1 MKKNN
6 QQNKKEVIFC
16 SRKFCNKERNPQ
28 IIYVLPQ
35 NKPCY
40 RWQRRQLSL
49 SSGGASEAPGKGPD
63 PQSLQVFF
71 VTCPSAPCSNISV
84 LSEPTLALHFSSQYL
99 LPLCCYCDPFGMTFE
114 LTIWYLVFWNVHSL
128 TYKSSLKGR
137 NPTTFLSDSMKEKLP
152 FWQAPLNSPRVRY
165 ESNSA
170 CN

>member
-63 PQSLQVFF
+63 PKSLQVFF
-71 VTCPSAPCSNISV
+71 VTCPRPVADVESGVETRPALGALPATAGKESLLGLWAPK
-84 LSEPTLALHFSSQYL
+84 EA
-99 LPLCCYCDPFGMTFE
+99 
-114 LTIWYLVFWNVHSL
+114 VF
-128 TYKSSLKGR
+128 
-137 NPTTFLSDSMKEKLP
+137 F
-152 FWQAPLNSPRVRY
+152 
-165 ESNSA
+165 
-170 CN
+170 